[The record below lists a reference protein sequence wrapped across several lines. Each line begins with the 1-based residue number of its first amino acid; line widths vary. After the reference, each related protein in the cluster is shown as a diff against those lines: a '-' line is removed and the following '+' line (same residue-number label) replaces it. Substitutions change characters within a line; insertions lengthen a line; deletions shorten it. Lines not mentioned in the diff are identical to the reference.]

1 MKYFEW
7 PLNEEDI
14 TSELCAKCG
23 MCCNWPLDISDK
35 QERAIDFFEAV
46 MEGREGIEKVGHG
59 VYKMWCVHLKDNR
72 CTIYEDRPQMC
83 RDYNCAAWAKTGRD
97 INHYNKVVKIAGL
110 EPINPDWLK

>member
-23 MCCNWPLDISDK
+23 LCCKWPVDISDK
-35 QERAIDFFEAV
+35 QNRAIDFFEAV
-46 MEGREGIEKVGHG
+46 MEGREGVEKVGHG
-59 VYKMWCVHLKDNR
+59 VYNLWCVHLKDNQ